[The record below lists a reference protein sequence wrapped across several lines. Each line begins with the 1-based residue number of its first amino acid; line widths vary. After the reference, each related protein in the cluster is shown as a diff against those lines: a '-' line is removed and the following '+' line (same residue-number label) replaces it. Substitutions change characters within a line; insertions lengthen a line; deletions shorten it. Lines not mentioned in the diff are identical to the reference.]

1 MANLKDWK
9 DGEKLTGI
17 DYTYERETI
26 TDKATQL
33 DEEATRKDADVFVL
47 SRYEPQD
54 VYVDTVW
61 MNPNQFNLDRHLEGM
76 VTTNVSATGFMTF
89 LNEIDISATI
99 TTQASASGYKIDF
112 VGFTNVDYVVDTD
125 LTTSGYK
132 VQRDLQDIDYVVNTD
147 LTTTAYKQQLLDVDI
162 TYDVTTSV
170 AIGAAYKNK
179 RADEDIEFLIQ
190 TILTTSGYKQQ
201 LVRDDI
207 TYTTNLAL
215 TTSGYKEQRAV
226 DNIDYTINTTLTTS
240 GVKHKEEDAIISHTI
255 QTSASA
261 TGYKPTKTAYIS
273 TGVTTTVTTSG
284 NKNQREESNIDYTVT
299 TTVSLNGNKNQTE
312 ELDVD
317 YTISTNISV
326 NGYKL
331 QEQESNV
338 DYTISTSVST
348 NGYKSELKDTNI
360 DSSDITTTVTTSG
373 FASFIAY
380 ARSDITF
387 TDTFILDGIYREVTL
402 ANDYRVLE
410 TLAKNSQITFDGPE
424 EITENSVTYRLQNVT
439 FQIDGGGTNT
449 ISSSQLPY
457 SITVTG
463 PVYIS
468 FNYEEIQFIEVESRA
483 ISDPSTQFGPV
494 DIRFRTYDGST
505 QIAQSTQSVE
515 QQYTASHQFED
526 RQGYEL
532 EITLL
537 DPEYSLNNE
546 QYVWKAIRVYDDINN
561 LVTTWGNTG
570 STTPTLLFE
579 PNAFPTFTSTMS
591 VEVEYEILQTYTIK
605 GALNYSGSTSLPVTT
620 SYDNGDPSD
629 SDFFSKFGPT
639 TVSTKLEGTRF
650 TMSFNNEFNGY
661 EFSQIRVGPNR
672 VDTLSNT
679 TVYPTPNVV
688 EFTALV
694 EEFASIA
701 TPNTETIFVIYFT

>member
-33 DEEATRKDADVFVL
+33 DEEATRKDADIFVL

-54 VYVDTVW
+54 VFVDTVW

-132 VQRDLQDIDYVVNTD
+132 VQRDSQDIDYVVNTA

-170 AIGAAYKNK
+170 ATTAYKNK

-190 TILTTSGYKQQ
+190 TIVTTSGYKQQ

-207 TYTTNLAL
+207 TYTTNLSL
-215 TTSGYKEQRAV
+215 TTTGYKEQREF

-240 GVKHKEEDAIISHTI
+240 GVKHKEEDAVISQTI

-261 TGYKPTKTAYIS
+261 TGYKPTKTSYIS
-273 TGVTTTVTTSG
+273 TGVTTTATTSG
-284 NKNQREESNIDYTVT
+284 NKNQREEPNIDYTIT
-299 TTVSLNGNKNQTE
+299 TTVSLNGNKNQRE
-312 ELDVD
+312 ESDVD
-317 YTISTNISV
+317 YTISTNISP
-326 NGYKL
+326 NGYKV
-331 QEQESNV
+331 QQQESDV
-338 DYTISTSVST
+338 DYTISTSVSP
-348 NGYKSELKDTNI
+348 NGYKSELKDTSI

-387 TDTFILDGIYREVTL
+387 TDTFILDGIYRSVTL

-410 TLAKNSQITFDGPE
+410 TLEKNSQITFDGPE

-439 FQIDGGGTNT
+439 FEIDGVGPYT
-449 ISSSQLPY
+449 ISPSQLPH

-468 FNYEEIQFIEVESRA
+468 FNYQEIQFIEVQSRA

-505 QIAQSTQSVE
+505 QIAQSTKAVE
-515 QQYTASHQFED
+515 QQYLPSHQFED
-526 RQGYEL
+526 TQGYEL

-537 DPEYSLNNE
+537 DPEYSLNN
-546 QYVWKAIRVYDDINN
+546 QAYVWKAIRVYDDTNS

-579 PNAFPTFTSTMS
+579 PNAFPTFQSTMF
-591 VEVEYEILQTYTIK
+591 VEVEYEILPTYTIK
-605 GALNYSGSTSLPVTT
+605 GALNYAGSTSLSVTT

-650 TMSFNNEFNGY
+650 TMSFANQFNGY
-661 EFSQIRVGPNR
+661 TFSQIRVVTSR
-672 VDTLSNT
+672 VDTPFNT
-679 TVYPTPNVV
+679 TIYPTPNVV

-694 EEFASIA
+694 EEFANLGA
-701 TPNTETIFVIYFT
+701 PNTETVFVIYFT